1 MALARTRDFVTPD
14 ELGGVCVYRCQIK
27 KLCEL
32 GLLEKVAYGRYRLGP
47 AAPLTDADRR
57 IAA

>member
-14 ELGGVCVYRCQIK
+14 ELGGVCVYRCQIS
-27 KLCEL
+27 KLCAL

-47 AAPLTDADRR
+47 AARPEDDDLG